1 MEEAVINKIGACKE
15 LPSIPAA
22 ASKIL
27 QLAQDPDASLNDVC
41 KTISLD
47 PALSSKILRTANSPM
62 YGKRQAETL
71 NQAAVFLGMNA
82 LTTIALS
89 FSLSNV
95 LKRNSSTGIDY
106 EHLWRRTLLT
116 AAISRVI
123 SDTTSKAGAEETF
136 LAALLQDLGVMALD
150 QAMPELYQDLQANTQ
165 NDHAELCAFETNR
178 IGCDHAEAGA
188 WLLNKWHLPIQIVQ
202 AVELSH
208 ASHIGSNNAEN
219 VALAQ
224 TVNVAA
230 LVADVLSPD
239 SPSDVIH
246 RAMANAKR
254 YWNVEEDWLRE
265 IQQALTQEIHDIE
278 KLFETSLIECDT
290 IDTLLTEARETLM
303 LRSLLTAKRLE
314 EEQVASDEIRRR
326 ASAAEEK
333 SKRDALTGLYNREFA
348 HAFMQEKF
356 SEFDASGKPLSVVF
370 IDLDRFKALND
381 TYGHETGDYALQ
393 HAAQV
398 LKDTLRDNDH
408 VCRWGGEEFVVL
420 LHKADDD
427 IAQLVG
433 NRLVNAF
440 RNNPMPHG
448 SDDMLHITISA
459 GVATMNK
466 KKFYSDPAALIKAAD
481 HAMYAAKEGG
491 RNQLKCA

>member
-27 QLAQDPDASLNDVC
+27 QLAQDPDSSLTEVC
-41 KTISLD
+41 NAISLD
-47 PALSSKILRTANSPM
+47 PALSSKILRTANSPL
-62 YGKRQAETL
+62 YGKRQADTL

-95 LKRNSSTGIDY
+95 LKRENSTGIDY
-106 EHLWRRTLLT
+106 EKLWRRTLLT
-116 AAISRVI
+116 AAIARVI
-123 SDTTSKAGAEETF
+123 SDTTSKAGGEETF
-136 LAALLQDLGVMALD
+136 LAALLQDLGIMALD
-150 QAMPELYQDLQANTQ
+150 QAMPELYQDMLATTQ
-165 NDHAELCAFETNR
+165 NDHAELCAYEKNR

-208 ASHIGSNNAEN
+208 SEHIGSNNAEN

-230 LVADVLSPD
+230 LVADVLDPD
-239 SPSDVIH
+239 APSTVVH
-246 RAMANAKR
+246 VAMAHAKR

-265 IQQALTQEIHDIE
+265 LQQALTQEIHDIE

-314 EEQVASDEIRRR
+314 EEQIAADEIRRR
-326 ASAAEEK
+326 ANAAEEK

-348 HAFMQEKF
+348 HEFMDEKF
-356 SEFDASGKPLSVVF
+356 ADFEENGKPLSVIF

-381 TYGHETGDYALQ
+381 TYGHEAGDYALQ
-393 HAAQV
+393 HSAQI
-398 LKDTLRDNDH
+398 LQDTLRDNDH

-420 LHKADDD
+420 LHKADED
-427 IAQLVG
+427 IAKLVG
-433 NRLVNAF
+433 ERLVDAF
-440 RNNPMPHG
+440 RKHPMQHG
-448 SDDMLHITISA
+448 GETLRITISA
-459 GVATMNK
+459 GAATLSRRTR
-466 KKFYSDPAALIKAAD
+466 FRDPAALVKAAD
-481 HAMYAAKEGG
+481 HAMYEAKKSG
-491 RNQLKCA
+491 RDQLACA